1 MLAQDII
8 MVHDTQETIEYIQVL
23 IEAYKGILT
32 DAKMVEDMAKVFAI
46 TKQLELLEKNLTKEY
61 AKQEKAY
68 HNLLVMYL

>member
-1 MLAQDII
+1 MLAQDIT

-32 DAKMVEDMAKVFAI
+32 DAKIAEDMDKVFATI
-46 TKQLELLEKNLTKEY
+46 KQLELLEKNLVKEY